1 MRIDIA
7 RSPQSILSGPQGNH
21 DVLSLKLHGLSQ
33 RLTSLE
39 LYDISIS
46 YASLFWPRKAT
57 ESGTGPCWPHLTL
70 FLLTYTLT
78 TPSGHF
84 LNAVPRSSASVDSE
98 EYQVSTSLS
107 RLDRLYHA
115 AGLAAKHMPALNF
128 MRLQSVKIHGI
139 VWGFV
144 YQTKGVDKG
153 GTAIWNSTRSFVP
166 APEVQEVWRGVQSG
180 SEVDIRYVQGNGYA

>member
-1 MRIDIA
+1 
-7 RSPQSILSGPQGNH
+7 
-21 DVLSLKLHGLSQ
+21 
-33 RLTSLE
+33 
-39 LYDISIS
+39 
-46 YASLFWPRKAT
+46 
-57 ESGTGPCWPHLTL
+57 
-70 FLLTYTLT
+70 
-78 TPSGHF
+78 
-84 LNAVPRSSASVDSE
+84 
-98 EYQVSTSLS
+98 
-107 RLDRLYHA
+107 
-115 AGLAAKHMPALNF
+115 